1 MPNFTHLHVHTHYS
15 LLDGLGKI
23 DRLLEKAKILGMD
36 AIAITDHG
44 NMYGAIEFYQKAKSK
59 GIKPI
64 IGCELY
70 IAPRRMTDKTAKIDT
85 APYHLAVL
93 AKNKKG
99 YLNLIQLVTAAH
111 LKGHYYKPRIDKEL
125 LKKHSSGLI
134 ALSGCLQGEIPRLLL
149 SENYKAALEKAKE
162 YEEIFGKGNF
172 YLEMQDH
179 PNIDDQKK
187 ANKGLKKLA
196 AETAISL
203 VATSDVHYVDPED
216 NQAHDILLCVQTNKT
231 VKDKDRISMLNDD
244 FSLKSQAQMEKAF
257 ADTPEAIENTQKI
270 ADQCNLEIEF
280 ADSILPDFN
289 PPGELSREEY
299 LRKLAFEGLTER
311 YGIKSK
317 NWSREKK
324 EFVERLEYELSVIE
338 KTGFASY
345 FLIVADIVNWAKERE
360 IFVGPG
366 RGSAAGS
373 LVAYVLKIT
382 DIDPIKHNLL
392 FERFLN
398 PERISMPDID
408 LDFADDRR
416 GEVIQYMVKRY
427 GEDKVAQIVTFGTMA
442 ARNSIRDCGRALGLT
457 YSFVDRIAK
466 MIPFNMNLEQ
476 SLRKVPEL
484 RREYQKDPEVK
495 KLIDLAQKLEGVVRH
510 ASTHA
515 AGVVI
520 GDKALTNYLP
530 LQKSTK
536 GELSSLTQYSMY
548 DLEEIGL
555 LKMDIL
561 GLANLS
567 IIQNAIKIIEK
578 TQNKKINLDEIPE
591 DDLLTFSLLS
601 RGETTGVFQ
610 LESEGM
616 KRYLKELKPSNFED
630 IVSMVAL
637 YRPGPMESIPDFI
650 AGKHGRKKITYL
662 HPTLKPILERTY
674 GVIVTQ
680 EQVLEIAREFSG
692 FTYGEAD
699 ILRKA
704 VGKKIKK
711 LLLKQQEKF
720 IDGAVKNKVDKKI
733 AKKVWDFI
741 EPFAQYGFNK
751 SHAASYAQIAYWT
764 AYLKAH
770 YPSEFM
776 AALLTSD
783 QNNIDRI
790 TIEVTEAQRMGLSI
804 LPADVNESFG
814 NFTVLENGDIRF
826 GLGAVKNVGTGAIAA
841 IVEARKKDGPFK
853 KLEDFCKKVDFS
865 QINKKV
871 LESLAK
877 SGALDAF
884 GERGRMLIGTEV
896 ILRYANQLQ
905 KRDRADQVALFDTTG
920 ADFAGGLDLPE
931 VEKVDERQRLSWER
945 ELLGVYISGHPL
957 AEFAKYLDQNST
969 PISNLNHDHDGRRI
983 KVGGMITKVQKIIT
997 KRGDP
1002 MVFASLEDKTTSVE
1016 VLVFPKIL
1024 AQNPSIWQ
1032 EDNIVL
1038 VSGKVNLKDGQLK
1051 VLADKVREIGSQ
1063 MSLEGEEGKEKDPPE
1078 EIIVK
1083 AGSESLYLKIPKV
1096 GTKEMLMKLKK
1107 VLLKFVGDNIVV
1119 LLLPQ
1124 DGGFKEV
1131 KIKSKVEI
1139 CPRLLDE
1146 LKNLLSEESV
1156 QMK

>member
-1 MPNFTHLHVHTHYS
+1 MSDFVHLHVHTHYS

-23 DRLLEKAKILGMD
+23 DQLLEKAKILGMD
-36 AIAITDHG
+36 AMAITDHG
-44 NMYGAIEFYQKAKSK
+44 NMYGVIEFYRKAKSK

-70 IAPRRMTDKTAKIDT
+70 IAPRRMTDKTAKIDI

-93 AKNKKG
+93 AKNRKG
-99 YLNLIQLVTAAH
+99 YLNLIQLVTQAH
-111 LKGHYYKPRIDKEL
+111 LQGYYYKPRIDKEL
-125 LKKHSSGLI
+125 LKKYSEGLI
-134 ALSGCLQGEIPRLLL
+134 ALSSCLQGEIPRLLL
-149 SENYKAALEKAKE
+149 SDNYKTALKTAKD
-162 YEEIFGKGNF
+162 YQEIFGKGNF
-172 YLEMQDH
+172 YLELQSH

-187 ANKGLKKLA
+187 VNKDLKKLA
-196 AETAISL
+196 AEVGIPL

-216 NQAHDILLCVQTNKT
+216 KEAHDILLCVQTNKT
-231 VKDKDRISMLNDD
+231 IKDKNRLSMLNDD
-244 FSLKSQAQMEKAF
+244 FSLKPQAKMEKAF
-257 ADTPEAIENTQKI
+257 ADIPEAIKNTQKI

-280 ADSILPDFN
+280 ADSILPDFK
-289 PPGELSREEY
+289 PPKGMDQNEY
-299 LRKLAFEGLTER
+299 LKKLAYQGLIEKYDIKLKFGKDSR
-311 YGIKSK
+311 VKKENLKSK
-317 NWSREKK
+317 AK
-324 EFVERLEYELSVIE
+324 ELVERLEYELSVIE
-338 KTGFASY
+338 KTDFASY
-345 FLIVADIVNWAKERE
+345 FLIVADIVNWAKDRK
-360 IFVGPG
+360 IMVGPG

-373 LVAYVLKIT
+373 LVSYALRVT

-416 GEVIQYMVKRY
+416 GEVIQYMVEKY
-427 GEDKVAQIVTFGTMA
+427 GEDKVAQIITFGTMA
-442 ARNSIRDCGRALGLT
+442 ARNSVRDCGRALGLT

-484 RREYQKDPEVK
+484 RREYQKDPQVK

-515 AGVVI
+515 AGIVI

-536 GELSSLTQYSMY
+536 GDLTALTQYSMY
-548 DLEEIGL
+548 DLEEMGL

-567 IIQNAIKIIEK
+567 IIQNTIKIIEK
-578 TQNKKINLDEIPE
+578 TQNKKVDLNEIPQ
-591 DDLLTFSLLS
+591 DDLLSFSFLS

-616 KRYLKELKPSNFED
+616 KRYLKELKPTNFED

-637 YRPGPMESIPDFI
+637 YRPGPMESVPDFI

-662 HPTLKPILERTY
+662 HPKLKPILEKTY

-680 EQVLEIAREFSG
+680 EQVLEIARELAG

-711 LLLKQQEKF
+711 LLSEQQKKF
-720 IDGAVKNKVDKKI
+720 TEGAVKNGVDKKI
-733 AKKVWDFI
+733 AKRVWDFI
-741 EPFAQYGFNK
+741 EPFARYGFNK
-751 SHAASYAQIAYWT
+751 SHAACYALIAYWT

-790 TIEVTEAQRMGLSI
+790 SIEVAEAQRMELSV
-804 LPADVNESFG
+804 LPPDVNESFE
-814 NFTVLENGDIRF
+814 NFTVLENGDLRF

-841 IVEARKKDGPFK
+841 IVKARKKGGPFK
-853 KLEDFCKKVDFS
+853 NLEDFCKRVDFS
-865 QINKKV
+865 QVNKKV
-871 LESLAK
+871 LESLVK
-877 SGALDAF
+877 SGALDAL
-884 GERGRMLIGTEV
+884 GERGQILIGVEA
-896 ILRYANQLQ
+896 ILKYASQLQ
-905 KRDRADQVALFDTTG
+905 KRDRAGQVALFETTG
-920 ADFAGGLDLPE
+920 ADFAGELELSE
-931 VEKVDERQRLSWER
+931 VEKVDKRQKLSWEK

-957 AEFAKYLDQNST
+957 TEFAKYLDQNAV
-969 PISNLNHDHDGRRI
+969 PISSLNHDHDGRKI
-983 KVGGMITKVQKIIT
+983 KVGGMITKIQKIIT

-1002 MVFASLEDKTTSVE
+1002 MVFASLEDKTTTVE
-1016 VLVFPKIL
+1016 ILVFPRIL
-1024 AQNPSIWQ
+1024 AQNPSIWR
-1032 EDNIVL
+1032 EDNVVL
-1038 VSGKVNLKDGQLK
+1038 VSGRVNLKDGQLK
-1051 VLADKVREIGSQ
+1051 VLVDEVREVGSQ
-1063 MSLEGEEGKEKDPPE
+1063 MTLEGEPQEDEGPE
-1078 EIIVK
+1078 VSPK
-1083 AGSESLYLKIPKV
+1083 NLYLKISKK
-1096 GTKEMLMKLKK
+1096 GTKRMLLELKK
-1107 VLLKFVGDNIVV
+1107 ILLKFPGDN
-1119 LLLPQ
+1119 
-1124 DGGFKEV
+1124 
-1131 KIKSKVEI
+1131 
-1139 CPRLLDE
+1139 
-1146 LKNLLSEESV
+1146 SV
-1156 QMK
+1156 IGVFIACFNDCKDNDCTFLV